1 MNKQVVIEIANAK
14 NRIDSIQELNA
25 RFLAYAQEHSTPQD
39 IPTKLEVTAHGIA
52 VHCFGYNAETK
63 PRVVQTSDG
72 EFSIEYVFF
81 IAQDEDRHEVWRFYL
96 TADGRLYESLRSPSG
111 ICDFNNQYVANHIC
125 SRLLFSVLKSPIFVP
140 LPKAGG

>member
-14 NRIDSIQELNA
+14 NRIDTIQELNA
-25 RFLAYAQEHSTPQD
+25 KFLAHAHEHSTPQG
-39 IPTKLEVTAHGIA
+39 ILTKLEVTGHGIA

-63 PRVVQTSDG
+63 TRVVQTSDG

-96 TADGRLYESLRSPSG
+96 RADGRLYESPESPSG
-111 ICDFNNQYVANHIC
+111 ICDFNNQYVATYIC
-125 SRLLFSVLKSPIFVP
+125 SHLLFSVLKSPIFAP
-140 LPKAGG
+140 LPKAGS